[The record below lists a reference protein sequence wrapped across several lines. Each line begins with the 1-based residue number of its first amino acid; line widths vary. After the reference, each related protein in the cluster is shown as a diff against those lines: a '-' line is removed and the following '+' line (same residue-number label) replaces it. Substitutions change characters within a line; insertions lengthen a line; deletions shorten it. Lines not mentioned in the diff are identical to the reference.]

1 MNYQILGKTGLK
13 VSEIGFGAWGIGGK
27 GWGGCSETDARAAL
41 EKAWE
46 SGVNIFD
53 TCDAYGDG
61 LSEKLIGEFLQ
72 GRRDQAIV
80 VTKGG
85 TNFRVL
91 QRSKNFER
99 DYLKMSLD
107 ESLERLKTDYVDV
120 YLLHVPDAEWQ
131 KKGRVFETLKEIK
144 ESGKAKHVGLAMWG
158 AADTL
163 HAFEEDQ
170 DGIIEVLECPFNI
183 LNKSNLEVV
192 KIAEERNIGVLT
204 SQPLASGILTGKYVP
219 GTSFPEGDNR
229 QGFWTKE
236 RWEMLGEDLKII
248 QKCVSETGL
257 TWGELALAYNLSFPG
272 IQCVIPGAKNS
283 LQAER
288 NVLASGKRL
297 DDEVMRKLM
306 NTKGFVF

>member
-13 VSEIGFGAWGIGGK
+13 VSEVGFGAWGIGGK
-27 GWGGCSETDARAAL
+27 GWGGCEEADAKAAL

-46 SGVNIFD
+46 LGVNLFD

-72 GRRDQAIV
+72 GKREEAIV

-85 TNFRVL
+85 TNFRVP

-99 DYLKMSLD
+99 DYLKMCLE
-107 ESLERLKTDYVDV
+107 ESLERLKTDYVDI
-120 YLLHVPDAEWQ
+120 YLLHVPDADWQ
-131 KKGRVFETLKEIK
+131 KKGKIFDTLKEIK
-144 ESGKAKHVGLAMWG
+144 DSGKAKHVGLAMWG
-158 AADTL
+158 AADIF
-163 HAFEEDQ
+163 HAFEQ
-170 DGIIEVLECPFNI
+170 DKEGIMEVLECPFNI

-192 KIAEERNIGVLT
+192 QMADKRKIGVLT

-219 GTSFPEGDNR
+219 GTGFPDGDNR

-236 RWEMLGEDLKII
+236 RWEALEGDLQTIGE
-248 QKCVSETGL
+248 CVLETGF
-257 TWGELALAYNLSFPG
+257 TWGELALAYNLSYPG

-283 LQAER
+283 LQAEM
-288 NVLASGKRL
+288 NVSAAGKRL
-297 DDEVMRKLM
+297 EKTIMQKLM
-306 NTKGFVF
+306 QTKGFVF